1 MKAHKKLKIATALSA
16 VLTLSAGVNAAD
28 QVPTSKW
35 GADDEIGAMNY
46 ITPSSVLTASK
57 LIKQG
62 KVYGLGMAVNK
73 DTPAFRHRYFEVHT
87 SQPEPKTFGT
97 NKFTYIDDQIIGWT
111 GVGSQINGLAHYG
124 RDNVHYNGH
133 KVSDFM
139 TVTGVKKLGLEK
151 VPPMVSRGV
160 LLDMRPYFNQDIVNE
175 GTTFNKKEIDAVAKQ
190 QGVDIQKGD
199 VVLFCTGWSD
209 LMGKDNERYLA
220 GGPGIGVKGGKYLA
234 EKGVIAVGADN
245 WSSEAV
251 PHEDPSLSFPVNQMM
266 ATNYGVH
273 VLENILCDD
282 LAKDQAWEFMFVLGH
297 PLYEG
302 STQVQINPVAIL

>member
-97 NKFTYIDDQIIGWT
+97 IDLLM
-111 GVGSQINGLAHYG
+111 S
-124 RDNVHYNGH
+124 
-133 KVSDFM
+133 M
-139 TVTGVKKLGLEK
+139 TKL
-151 VPPMVSRGV
+151 
-160 LLDMRPYFNQDIVNE
+160 
-175 GTTFNKKEIDAVAKQ
+175 
-190 QGVDIQKGD
+190 
-199 VVLFCTGWSD
+199 
-209 LMGKDNERYLA
+209 LA
-220 GGPGIGVKGGKYLA
+220 GLV
-234 EKGVIAVGADN
+234 
-245 WSSEAV
+245 
-251 PHEDPSLSFPVNQMM
+251 
-266 ATNYGVH
+266 
-273 VLENILCDD
+273 
-282 LAKDQAWEFMFVLGH
+282 
-297 PLYEG
+297 
-302 STQVQINPVAIL
+302 